1 MSSELLKSM
10 DQSSRDAGMNRL
22 ELLLFRLNG
31 PQLYGIN
38 IFKVREI
45 IPTPN
50 YSPVPKADPRIV
62 GIGNIRGDQ
71 LILIDLARC
80 VGLPPLKDKANTFT
94 LITEFSHQQQG
105 FIVEGVE
112 RIAYL
117 FWENVTPPPPTLAH
131 SPYLTAITRFENQI
145 VELID
150 VEKVMAELT
159 QEKVDLSDGLVHMVS
174 QADFD
179 PADYFVLA
187 VDDSVVAQKHI
198 RNVLSKLGVRF
209 QIVQDGKL
217 ALDLLQK
224 WAKDAED
231 GMADAVSKRV
241 LMVISDVEMP
251 EMDGYTLARAIRKDP
266 RLKDLYVVLNSSLTG
281 AVNEEFARKSGADK
295 FFTKWDTDALA
306 QLVFDQMAQQQNRP
320 NEDAHQ

>member
-1 MSSELLKSM
+1 
-10 DQSSRDAGMNRL
+10 MNRL
-22 ELLLFRLNG
+22 ELLLFRLDG

-45 IPTPN
+45 IPTPK
-50 YSPVPKADPRIV
+50 YSPVPKADERIV
-62 GIGNIRGDQ
+62 GIGDIRGEN
-71 LILIDLARC
+71 LILIDLAQC
-80 VGLPPLKDKANTFT
+80 IGLPPLKGQPNTFT
-94 LITEFSHQQQG
+94 MISEFSHQQQG
-105 FIVEGVE
+105 FIVQGVE

-117 FWENVTPPPPTLAH
+117 YWEDVTPPPATLAH

-145 VELID
+145 VEIID

-159 QEKVDLSDGLVHMVS
+159 QEKMEISEGLVHMAD
-174 QADFD
+174 QAEFD

-187 VDDSVVAQKHI
+187 VDDSVVAREHI

-209 QIVQDGKL
+209 QIVQDGKQ
-217 ALDLLQK
+217 ALTLLKK

-231 GMADAVSKRV
+231 GMADAVSDRV
-241 LMVISDVEMP
+241 LMVITDVEMP
-251 EMDGYTLARAIRKDP
+251 EMDGYTLSKSIRQDP

-281 AVNEEFARKSGADK
+281 TVNEEFAQKAGADQ

-306 QLVFDQMAQQQNRP
+306 QLVFDQIEQHRMSS
-320 NEDAHQ
+320 

>member
-10 DQSSRDAGMNRL
+10 EQHSRDVGMNRL

-45 IPTPN
+45 IPTPK
-50 YSPVPKADPRIV
+50 YSPVPKADERIV
-62 GIGNIRGDQ
+62 GIGDIRGDN

-80 VGLPPLKDKANTFT
+80 IGLPPLKDKPDTFT
-94 LITEFSHQQQG
+94 MITEFSHQHQG

-117 FWENVTPPPPTLAH
+117 FWEDVTPPPVTLAH

-145 VELID
+145 VEIID

-159 QEKVDLSDGLVHMVS
+159 HEKMDISEDLIHMANQV
-174 QADFD
+174 AFD

-187 VDDSVVAQKHI
+187 VDDSVVAREHI
-198 RNVLSKLGVRF
+198 RSVLSKLGVRF
-209 QIVQDGKL
+209 QIVQDGKQ
-217 ALDLLQK
+217 ALTLLKK

-231 GMADAVSKRV
+231 GMADAVPERV
-241 LMVISDVEMP
+241 LMVITDVEMP
-251 EMDGYTLARAIRKDP
+251 EMDGYTLSKAIRQDP

-281 AVNEEFARKSGADK
+281 TVNEEFARKSGADK

-306 QLVFDQMAQQQNRP
+306 QLVFDQIER
-320 NEDAHQ
+320 HQPPA